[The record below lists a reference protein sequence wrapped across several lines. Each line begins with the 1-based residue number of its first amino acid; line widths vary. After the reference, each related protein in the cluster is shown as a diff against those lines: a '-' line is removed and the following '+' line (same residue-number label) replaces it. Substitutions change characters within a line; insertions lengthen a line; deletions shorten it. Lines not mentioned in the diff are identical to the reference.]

1 MTHPRVENESNF
13 GGVRIQV
20 RHGPSFREPF
30 TGTREFG
37 AVCGFILVSDWIL
50 GWHHKLGVGFLH
62 CDSEI

>member
-20 RHGPSFREPF
+20 RPGPSFREAF
-30 TGTREFG
+30 TGTRELE

-50 GWHHKLGVGFLH
+50 GWHHKLVVVFLY
-62 CDSEI
+62 CDPEI